1 MARRPL
7 AWSVCLGLW
16 LSSGC
21 YEGNS
26 VDAEGA
32 DGSDSEED
40 SVGGEGDGSDS
51 DAETPE
57 LSCEDGT
64 PGPRSLRL
72 LTRAEYANTM
82 ADLLGIEPPDV
93 ASVPVEPR
101 VEGYDNNAD
110 ASLVT
115 ARHVEAYMDLA
126 QAASTLA
133 VDADAAGLAGCMP
146 ADPGCA
152 RAFVERFGARALRR
166 PLSDDEVE
174 HYLAQFDS
182 DAADGDFYEGMRMG
196 IEAMLISPAFLYRS
210 EMGEPVGAGLF
221 RLTAW
226 ETASLLSYTFVGSM
240 PDPELAA
247 ATAQGALST
256 PEGIAEQAR
265 RLLDS
270 PRGRER
276 VTTFATQWLGTTSL
290 QSANKDAEVYPNFTD
305 EVRLAMIEE
314 ERRFVEHVVFDS
326 EQTIEELFTADFTF
340 ANDALAGF
348 YGLPSPGSQE
358 VVRVDFPE
366 GSERGGLL
374 TLGSFLASHAHAN
387 ETSPVGRGVTVR
399 ERVMCQPLSP
409 PPPDVDATPPDVD
422 PNATTRERYSQH
434 SADPACAGCHAFID
448 PIGFG
453 FEGFDGVGAFR
464 TQENGMTVDESGS
477 VEALIDADGSATSV
491 PFNGARELGQVLGAN
506 AAVQSCVLEH
516 YFHFVSGRSDLSEDE
531 CTLEQL
537 GVRLEESG
545 GNLHEAFIDL
555 TQLESFTIRSENSK

>member
-1 MARRPL
+1 M
-7 AWSVCLGLW
+7 CMGLW
-16 LSSGC
+16 LLSGC

-26 VDAEGA
+26 AELEDAESTDSST
-32 DGSDSEED
+32 DG
-40 SVGGEGDGSDS
+40 VGEEGDGSDS

-93 ASVPVEPR
+93 ASVPLEPR

-115 ARHVEAYMDLA
+115 ARHVEAYMTLA
-126 QAASTLA
+126 QAAATVA
-133 VDADAAGLAGCMP
+133 VDSDAAGLAGCMP

-152 RAFVERFGARALRR
+152 RSFVESFGARALRR
-166 PLSDDEVE
+166 PLTEDEVE

-196 IEAMLISPAFLYRS
+196 IEAMLISPGFLYRS
-210 EMGEPVGAGLF
+210 EMGESVGAGLF
-221 RLTAW
+221 RLTEW

-240 PDPELAA
+240 PDPELMAA
-247 ATAQGALST
+247 AADGTLSEA
-256 PEGIAEQAR
+256 EGIAEQAR

-276 VTTFATQWLGTTSL
+276 ITMFATQWLETTTL
-290 QSANKDAEVYPNFTD
+290 QSANKDLEVYPDFSD

-326 EQTIEELFTADFTF
+326 EQSVEELFTAEYTF

-358 VVRVDFPE
+358 LVRVDFPD
-366 GSERGGLL
+366 GYERGGLL

-399 ERVMCQPLSP
+399 ERLMCQPLSP

-422 PNATTRERYSQH
+422 PNATTRERYGQH
-434 SADPACAGCHAFID
+434 SADPACAGCHTYID

-464 TQENGMTVDESGS
+464 TQENGMSVDESGS
-477 VEALIDADGSATSV
+477 VEALIDAEGNATSV

-506 AAVQSCVLEH
+506 GEVQACVLEH

-537 GVRLEESG
+537 GERLEESG

-555 TQLESFTIRSENSK
+555 TQLESFTLRTENSK

>member
-1 MARRPL
+1 M
-7 AWSVCLGLW
+7 CLGLW
-16 LSSGC
+16 LVTGC
-21 YEGNS
+21 YEGS
-26 VDAEGA
+26 SADIDDGGGTGGPTEGF
-32 DGSDSEED
+32 GE
-40 SVGGEGDGSDS
+40 EGDGSDS
-51 DAETPE
+51 DAEAPE
-57 LSCEDGT
+57 LSCEDGS

-72 LTRAEYANTM
+72 LTRSEYANTM
-82 ADLLGIEPPDV
+82 SDLLGIAAPDV

-126 QAASTLA
+126 HEASVEA
-133 VDADAAGLAGCMP
+133 VEADAAGLAGCMP

-152 RAFVERFGARALRR
+152 RAFVEGFGARALRR
-166 PLSDDEVE
+166 PLTEDEVE

-182 DAADGDFYEGMRMG
+182 DAAGGDFYEGMRMS
-196 IEAMLISPAFLYRS
+196 IEAMLISPGFLYRS
-210 EMGEPVGAGLF
+210 EMGESVGAGLY
-221 RLTAW
+221 RLSPW
-226 ETASLLSYTFVGSM
+226 ETASLLSYTFTGSM
-240 PDPELAA
+240 PDPGLMGAA
-247 ATAQGALST
+247 ADGTLAE
-256 PEGIAEQAR
+256 PEVIASQAR

-276 VTTFATQWLGTTSL
+276 VTRFATQWLDTTSL

-305 EVRLAMIEE
+305 EVRQAMIEE
-314 ERRFVEHVVFDS
+314 ERRFVEHVIFDS
-326 EQTIEELFTADFTF
+326 EQTVEELFTAEFTF

-358 VVRVDFPE
+358 LVRVDFPQ
-366 GSERGGLL
+366 GYERGGLL

-399 ERVMCQPLSP
+399 ERLMCQPLSP
-409 PPPDVDATPPDVD
+409 PPPSVDATPPDVD

-464 TQENGMTVDESGS
+464 TQENGMTVDASGS
-477 VEALIDADGSATSV
+477 VEALIDADGNPTSV
-491 PFNGARELGQVLGAN
+491 PFNGARELGEVLAAN
-506 AAVQSCVLEH
+506 GEVQACVLEH
-516 YFHFVSGRSDLSEDE
+516 YFHFVSGRADLSEDE
-531 CTLEQL
+531 CTLEEL
-537 GVRLEESG
+537 GKRLDASG
-545 GNLHEAFIDL
+545 GNLHEAFVDL
-555 TQLESFTIRSENSK
+555 TQLESFTLRLETSE